1 MRTISESKREELLD
15 LHSQL
20 DDAIANLMH
29 ELEEDETVT
38 EQTWKMC
45 EANYNRISR
54 DLREL
59 YESIYYT

>member
-1 MRTISESKREELLD
+1 VRAISESKREELLD

-20 DDAIANLMH
+20 DDAIATLMH

-45 EANYNRISR
+45 ETNYNRISR
-54 DLREL
+54 ELREL